1 MSFCQEVKLELLKNL
16 PRSYDARNA
25 LVYAVLKLSKSFPQQ
40 PTIFTTE
47 NKDLAEEVATLLAEL
62 GAIVDIRRDLHRMKG
77 DTEVYTVCIEH
88 EHTRALL
95 KEYYHLGRSPLSDE
109 LLLGEGCTAAFLQG
123 LFLAYGSMTNPE
135 KEYHLEINARR
146 KGCEILYLK
155 ESEQIEDF
163 LTLTGAGVSSMKLME
178 IKVVKTVRNHV
189 NRTTNCET
197 ANLNKTVSAAAAQM
211 QDIRFIRDTVGLSY
225 LDEDLRELAQLRLD
239 NESLSLL
246 ELAEMLSHPIS
257 RSGVNHR
264 LKRICETAENLR
276 QRGVKLPENQG
287 SDEA

>member
-1 MSFCQEVKLELLKNL
+1 
-16 PRSYDARNA
+16 
-25 LVYAVLKLSKSFPQQ
+25 
-40 PTIFTTE
+40 
-47 NKDLAEEVATLLAEL
+47 
-62 GAIVDIRRDLHRMKG
+62 
-77 DTEVYTVCIEH
+77 
-88 EHTRALL
+88 
-95 KEYYHLGRSPLSDE
+95 
-109 LLLGEGCTAAFLQG
+109 
-123 LFLAYGSMTNPE
+123 
-135 KEYHLEINARR
+135 
-146 KGCEILYLK
+146 
-155 ESEQIEDF
+155 
-163 LTLTGAGVSSMKLME
+163 ME

-197 ANLNKTVSAAAAQM
+197 ANLNKTVSAAAAQV

-239 NESLSLL
+239 NESLSLR
-246 ELAEMLSHPIS
+246 ELAEMLSRPIS